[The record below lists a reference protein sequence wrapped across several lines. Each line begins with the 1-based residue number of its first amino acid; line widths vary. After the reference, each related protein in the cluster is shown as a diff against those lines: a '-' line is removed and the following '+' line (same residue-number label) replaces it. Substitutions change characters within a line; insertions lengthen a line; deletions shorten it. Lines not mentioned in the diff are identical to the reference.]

1 VGTGRAGGAIRGIA
15 RDTVLFPN
23 GKEGLSP
30 FSTRDSF
37 VAPQAEQ
44 EARMAR
50 DTQVFRFRFER
61 TSLVVVSSVPHLV
74 HEHCE

>member
-1 VGTGRAGGAIRGIA
+1 MEVVSAGGAIWGVARGA
-15 RDTVLFPN
+15 VCFPD
-23 GKEGLSP
+23 GKEGASI
-30 FSTRDSF
+30 STGDEF

-50 DTQVFRFRFER
+50 DVQVFRFRFER
-61 TSLVVVSSVPHLV
+61 TSLVVVSSEPHRV